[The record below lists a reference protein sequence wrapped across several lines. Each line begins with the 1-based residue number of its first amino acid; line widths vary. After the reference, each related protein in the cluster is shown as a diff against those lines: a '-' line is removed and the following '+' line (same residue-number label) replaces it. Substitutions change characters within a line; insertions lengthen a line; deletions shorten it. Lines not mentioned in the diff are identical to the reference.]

1 MPLLHHGIA
10 SMIIMAPYNGT
21 RSPHGQDGH
30 YIDNVADYMLQ
41 SLAIIHEVAA
51 LIRTLD
57 HGIDG
62 PRPNERLGK
71 RANHTLGVVGLSWGG
86 AMAACASLVSQRPV
100 ACMVGLG
107 SDSPKVMATGALNWQ
122 LDWEMLQNGGGEVA
136 VNGSRN
142 GTKGASVYPKRL
154 TRSEAEAQIVKVFTR
169 ITFAT
174 LVDVAPIPQS
184 IGSCVQVVARDDHYV
199 SAEEGIQL
207 HDSLRK
213 AVLPDCTLCSLRWV
227 DGGHATSFVR
237 QTAIFVPAIV
247 DAIDAVARGKQ
258 SVDTAAAAEKRGV
271 NKTLDTRAT
280 KMRRVMMY
288 VVACIATAVVVQA
301 LLYRE

>member
-1 MPLLHHGIA
+1 
-10 SMIIMAPYNGT
+10 
-21 RSPHGQDGH
+21 
-30 YIDNVADYMLQ
+30 
-41 SLAIIHEVAA
+41 
-51 LIRTLD
+51 
-57 HGIDG
+57 
-62 PRPNERLGK
+62 
-71 RANHTLGVVGLSWGG
+71 
-86 AMAACASLVSQRPV
+86 
-100 ACMVGLG
+100 
-107 SDSPKVMATGALNWQ
+107 
-122 LDWEMLQNGGGEVA
+122 MLQNGGGEV
-136 VNGSRN
+136 VNGSGKGTN
-142 GTKGASVYPKRL
+142 GTSVYPIRL

-174 LVDVAPIPQS
+174 LVEVAPKPQS

-213 AVLPDCTLCSLRWV
+213 AVIPDCTLCSLRWV

-247 DAIDAVARGKQ
+247 DAIDAVALGKQ
-258 SVDTAAAAEKRGV
+258 SGDTAAAAEKRGV
-271 NKTLDTRAT
+271 DKTLDTRAT

-288 VVACIATAVVVQA
+288 VVACIAIAVVVQA